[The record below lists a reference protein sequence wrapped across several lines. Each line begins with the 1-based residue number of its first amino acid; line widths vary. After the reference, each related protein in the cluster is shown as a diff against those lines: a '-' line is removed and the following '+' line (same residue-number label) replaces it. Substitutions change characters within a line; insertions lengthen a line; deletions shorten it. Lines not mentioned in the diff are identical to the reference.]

1 MNSKTRLGKK
11 AISLLLSVLMVVTML
26 PTFAI
31 TAMADV
37 TQYGN
42 GVFSEYLTD
51 SNKTGM
57 SGTATWDNTMKA
69 WSFNGSQ
76 YLKLDGTPL
85 ANVTTSSGF
94 CISFEVYNTDNS
106 LANKYFSFY
115 NGSARIS
122 MDGSSPDWWTR
133 YRTEISDGSSTRGY
147 YTSDFTSSDF
157 CSKTHSANGNDS
169 YPTGA
174 WYTMTVQMNT
184 DGSYSYYRNGE
195 LLATFK
201 SNYVSTGNGGGL
213 SDANAAAAVSGATN
227 YVVGASDTNGSNGFT
242 GYIRNFKIVS
252 NVSSGNAGSL
262 ASLMCIYEA
271 KMDGTVY
278 KNMAAAYNAYVD
290 ANEAFDAAVYGNS
303 STAQISAAY
312 SAFNTAIGNMT
323 AWTAATANNPN
334 PADGS
339 YNTSSLCGY
348 NSVTDRV
355 SNVLYQ
361 YGLSTSSAW
370 TTATYCGDRIF
381 FGLQYGSIVFMYNG
395 SEMAC
400 PIDLYIG
407 SGSSWSEKRCRY
419 VTPTTSGFSLLTYW
433 RGSEKKDESGYQ
445 GNYSSG
451 CKIGYTDG
459 DTSNTSNK
467 NPYNNQYYT
476 TTLVCGVSLNS
487 STYSSSYNVAYK
499 GESNNGK
506 TNTVTAN
513 GSGGNGDQTI
523 YLVNYKVLSDAIN
536 DNSRKSYLNNVD
548 SYKEGGLKKLVEAY
562 DVATAINPNTY
573 FSSVVVNNSSA
584 DNYVSKCVA
593 NAANAIKTAI
603 EGSNGSGG
611 FNNVGTITSDT
622 ANSNDYIALRNA
634 IDLNA
639 APTGTAG
646 SAVDGVKYSVRQLIA
661 DNGYVDTD
669 NNGTKD
675 TQLTGFSDF
684 QTAYN
689 NAKTVMAALGSSGY
703 NTNSTSNYTD
713 STAGAKA
720 TALTN
725 AFNALNLIT
734 LRTPTI
740 NINNGDGGVY
750 LGKSNGF
757 TLTNNDGKTP
767 QYSVRYSTDGGST
780 WGAWSSYSNYSSE
793 VKVFKDLADTANKNN
808 WAEIKTRSTDGN
820 EHYSDESSATRVKF
834 LSAPTLASSTGSD
847 ELSAAGTVT
856 LTQTSDSSGTLQYSF
871 DNFAHY
877 ADYSTAFSP
886 FGNTDLIAN
895 DGVDNRAVSTITVY
909 AREKKGTSYSP
920 VTSATYNKSVL
931 APTFSVPNGAYLG
944 KASTVTI
951 SNNSGNTE
959 SGAVTIDYHYD
970 SDSYSSYSSA
980 LTPFSGK
987 QDSDG
992 SASRTIHAKATRNG
1006 KTAESSITVNYLSR
1020 PTWSSTYVSQPNN
1033 ELAAGETIT
1042 ISQTSGLESGL
1053 QYSYTGNSNDWHDYS
1068 APIAPFTDNTSVS
1081 TITVYMR
1088 QVSDYGESPVLS
1100 VVFNKTVQPPTFS
1113 VSDGVYLDKTHGV
1126 EILDNDANTE
1136 SGTVTFTYKYDSGEE
1151 QAYSSELFPFSG
1163 KQDSDGGAT
1172 VTINANAHRNGVTSV
1187 LSSINVHYLSRPNVK
1202 IGDTALANNTIVAS
1216 SDAITVTNTSGATD
1230 GLKYSINGGSTW
1242 NNISNGGSFSPF
1254 SLNTTATK
1262 LTVQIKQEKDGSTSP
1277 IYSVTIYKKPA
1288 APTILADNEFLD
1300 KTHGVAASLNNGTDD
1315 TAATL
1320 EISTDGNNFTA
1331 YSGKV
1336 YPFSGVTDENSRPT
1350 ITYYYRAKRVI
1361 DGITAYSDVVNTGTL
1376 YYLAQP
1382 RIMDTSGNADLTVN
1396 QALVETYRITLA
1408 QQSGHN
1414 GDLKYS
1420 YDGTT
1425 WNDYDPSDK
1434 PAPFVD
1440 NPTKLAVT
1448 IYAKQVSGD
1457 CTSAVKQV
1465 KVVRD
1470 TAFYIYSATGDPV
1483 EYSNNM
1489 YNENSTLYIST
1500 SQLSA
1505 GVINA
1510 YNGTTKYEDDIY
1522 YMVTR
1527 DGAVDTTIYAYDE
1540 SAGIDCSLDAATGI
1554 RPDFKG
1560 AHAVTITVW
1569 LCEGGTTTVKDYVT
1583 QTFLNTDN
1591 YDDEIMQESFD
1602 GASISGTTLTMRG
1615 KTANA
1620 SDDRTA
1626 TLSASGTASIV
1637 SGAGYVDSN
1646 GNSPD
1651 WRKNVLKI
1659 NANSTAPGNYIR
1671 LNQNPLTE
1679 PGAAAAANAYGV
1691 TISFWR
1697 YLEKNGSCADLGAS
1711 GDPTGYPWRNAIAFD
1726 DGNASNGAGYYLI
1739 EVNGVNSVCRTQGT
1753 DYCDYVQE
1761 NQDPTGHAAGNNR
1774 GHWVNVVITL
1784 DPSNG
1789 ITLYTNGEPH
1799 EMKAGYPNKAG
1810 TYSSKSDAQVAQDII
1825 SLITSNSTN
1834 MYFNYGDRWEGND
1847 FDMYLDDLRIYS
1859 GVKTQVEINNMY
1871 IDSDADVQSDLTST
1885 SHDPTNVTVYTLAH
1899 DVTYVKV
1906 NDAGNDEASITLAA
1920 GTTVGQEVIDY
1931 CSLNPNPN
1939 INNPDVTAVDEYSF
1953 GTGMTIYKRNQTTKK
1968 WEVVGDDQGRCGYQ
1982 NQKLFGNEYHTAIS
1996 EALDYAAGD
2005 SRTGAGHL
2013 VWAPHVMF
2021 NLYKG
2026 RWVYYGSTS
2035 SWGSQRSAIFVCDAR
2050 VGGSIEGPYS
2060 YRQIVYKS
2068 TGHPNAIDPCVYYEY
2083 DANGKPVMNHIYM
2096 AFGSWGGENCIALKT
2111 LYADGDGNDTAEWF
2125 DGNNTKYLCNGINST
2140 LEDASDGSS
2149 GEGAYI
2155 IHDGSYYYLYVS
2167 YGQNTGSYVE
2177 RVYRSDN
2184 PTEGF
2189 KGYNNITAL
2198 DTSTTGTH
2206 GGQILAP
2213 FDLSNHDYLMV
2224 STGHNSVYKTVN
2236 SSGDTITVN
2245 SAHARPY
2252 ANANHDW
2259 KALPDGALATR
2270 QSEVTGNVNML
2281 NAVTY
2286 NYGGW
2291 PVLMPFQYDGTDRV
2305 EFGADEITA
2314 ETIQGIYGANDLRNI
2329 VDYSHCDEYIY
2340 SIVKDPDDEMLAY
2353 EYGTDGEGR
2362 IFRDYIVIEKQ
2373 LLSSGKYRYYARY
2386 YDAEDFDL
2394 ENKRPITG
2402 RTPLYDGVIG
2412 KHGNQVGISMVCTS
2426 DFEYTWT
2433 YKIRELPNVEDVDP
2447 LGDSVSMDGVIYT
2460 HLTNDSYA
2468 KYGREISDDFQY
2480 GTSDLHQ
2487 GERCTTIT
2495 TTYPAKI
2502 NTKSPAAIYC
2512 LSDEEHCQS
2521 GSYVGGDYDVVALMN
2536 DKWFDSAG
2544 IQYTDA
2550 EAIANDGHA
2559 ANDPTDTLKR
2569 RYGLTGYVS
2578 DYHFDSSTGTYKDE
2592 GLKLIISYEDVENS
2606 SKNYSEFEFCYIM
2619 ANPAMAHTIQG
2630 IRNQHKDG
2638 SGYKD
2643 IRAGHI
2649 LFDRFIG
2656 SSGQASNIGSSYVW
2670 NKRVSASAEAHS
2682 TGTYKYLDSFG
2693 SSASI
2698 SHDYSSPSA
2707 TATAF
2712 DDFESNEGVNSGS
2725 YGVIEHD
2732 NDGLESYTVSSK
2744 VIDTDYYI
2752 DYSNEDN
2759 YDINNNYGTIT
2770 TSNGVPTGYKFRF
2783 RTSNIN
2789 WSKTNDKRWNA
2800 TSYMLLTGD
2809 LKANV
2814 TTNSTY
2820 NSSIDTF
2827 VDQNSSGNEGRY
2839 TYGNYTSSEMTALG
2853 YTNNCFKISGLG
2865 SYSTNDQSRSVK
2877 HYGDTENKYTLG
2889 LNRDGDEGGRI
2900 VMCGYYYNP
2909 SAYIAS
2915 VQGATSDNIR
2925 TQSDYYCHGLT
2936 RALPLI
2942 DTGNSNT
2949 NAWNMHI
2956 DFTGTKSVNK
2966 NTDTS
2971 SAEKY
2976 ANFIIEQGVGIFS
2989 YGINE
2994 RHATEEETYAYYN
3007 IGVHTCDKG
3016 AARHFAKNYLRKKL
3030 AVTEN
3035 EDGSVTV
3042 IKDAN
3047 GAPKYLDES
3056 GNVTTDVNQAAII
3069 NPQDFTLSSYNDYL
3083 DAVAELNYFVKNPN
3097 NTTFKDY
3104 PKAGRNTSTEYVTAY
3119 TAGGA
3124 PIYNT
3129 TTAGNNILNTSSSA
3143 HTDEVQAE
3151 LIQNVIKAYQD
3162 LFQKEDYTDA
3172 EKVYAGIELLD
3183 SSAQEASTVENVVT
3197 INITPPVNPGQTPV
3211 TQTYSK
3217 AQFTDDSWEDFVEL
3231 IIGVSSAF
3239 DYDADADPKDK
3250 DSWRHVELSGEEY
3263 RNLLKILKQADDTL
3277 LEKVDIST
3285 LTATYNTKHSD
3296 AAGGI
3301 FADEETTVDG
3311 KTFAA
3316 GEQMYTFVS
3325 WDSLNSEC
3333 ITANEMLDSS
3343 DSHYAQGQ
3351 SITVRGED
3359 IANHG
3364 ESEPNFTY
3372 TQGKYEVTGITKYT
3386 FSNVD
3391 FYSRN
3396 IGSGLSTAQTAVNT
3410 ENTTLSGK
3418 SLVVVDNPS
3427 CYDTFDGAYA
3437 VVDTLDLDKYTEEG
3451 QSIVTTAANT
3461 ADNNV
3466 YVTLTA
3472 AQASAYNT
3480 AVPGANLTD
3489 GYKARKASSG
3499 TDDSTEE
3506 LLTAVNTVNT
3516 TKVGGSGED
3525 KDDYKYIKYFMVTFN
3540 TQYAETDL
3548 SLGSEEHKVMYG
3560 DPITVSIDE
3569 NDKIVHW
3576 GVSIYDGV
3584 YADYD
3589 KVNGNF
3595 TDSNGDVAD
3604 PIATQK
3610 VSSSYGGSLTRIA
3623 NRNMSIVAEVEKQS
3637 VEEGTIQYDILDCY
3651 GKLVDVMYGTS
3662 LTRNGVAITDS
3673 TEIENTDYD
3682 LMIGSKAVPK
3692 NTIPFYTLTGWN
3704 ITKNS
3709 DSRFTIKPKYSVLDT
3724 YSITVIDDGEPAVSP
3739 SVQYDSKFTLSISDT
3754 NKDKFVAWAV
3764 KTSANKYQIVS
3775 YSKTY
3780 KFFVVANETYIPIIN
3795 NGTEESPDYE
3805 TVEGVDITAE
3815 NIDGVITATGTI
3827 DKTEFITTKIKQK
3840 YPFVSIQNATM
3851 SDPNT
3856 ENGKYTKAR
3865 AYVRI
3870 TEGSDEKLASYG
3882 ILYFGGNKE
3891 ESGMVIGGSS
3901 VQRRAVTNKLSTG
3914 QFTYTL
3920 TNKNGF
3926 KVTTV
3931 TFRGYVNYNFEYN
3944 AVDTTATI
3952 NGLDYSN
3959 VGYANA

>member
-11 AISLLLSVLMVVTML
+11 AISLLLSVLMMVTML

-169 YPTGA
+169 YPTGS

-312 SAFNTAIGNMT
+312 SALNTAIGNMT
-323 AWTAATANNPN
+323 AWTASTANNPAA
-334 PADGS
+334 ADSS
-339 YNTSSLCGY
+339 YNSSNLVGG
-348 NSVTDRV
+348 DEMK
-355 SNVLYQ
+355 NVLYTYGVSGSSPYNSSSTISKCKVGMQ
-361 YGLSTSSAW
+361 YGA
-370 TTATYCGDRIF
+370 
-381 FGLQYGSIVFMYNG
+381 IVFLYNG
-395 SEMAC
+395 TEMAC
-400 PIDLYIG
+400 PINAYVSRNG
-407 SGSSWSEKRCRY
+407 SGTRRCRSID
-419 VTPTTSGFSLLTYW
+419 PTTSGFSLKHNWHTN
-433 RGSEKKDESGYQ
+433 E
-445 GNYSSG
+445 SSG
-451 CKIGYTDG
+451 NTAYQPYDSGKKISYVDG
-459 DTSNTSNK
+459 DESNTSFNLGSGT
-467 NPYNNQYYT
+467 YYYSNALYLNT
-476 TTLVCGVSLNS
+476 SLS
-487 STYSSSYNVAYK
+487 DSTYSQSYTPTFRFRD
-499 GESNNGK
+499 NNGNQGS
-506 TNTVTAN
+506 TT
-513 GSGGNGDQTI
+513 SGGSVSNGDQTI
-523 YLVNYKVLSDAIN
+523 YAVNYKVLTDAIN
-536 DNSRKSYLNNVD
+536 NSTRKGYLANVT

-611 FNNVGTITSDT
+611 FNNVGTITADT

-634 IDLNA
+634 IDLYA
-639 APTGTAG
+639 APNGTAG

-689 NAKTVMAALGSSGY
+689 NAKTVMAALGGSGL

-720 TALTN
+720 TALTD
-725 AFNALNLIT
+725 AFNALNLVT
-734 LRTPTI
+734 LQPPTV
-740 NINNGDGGVY
+740 NLNNGGNSNLY
-750 LGKSNGF
+750 LGKTNGF
-757 TLTNNDGKTP
+757 TLTNNDGQTP
-767 QYSVRYSTDGGST
+767 QYSVRYSTNGGST
-780 WGAWSSYSNYSSE
+780 WGAWSSYANYSSE

-820 EHYSDESSATRVKF
+820 EHYSDESSATQVKF

-931 APTFSVPNGAYLG
+931 APTFSVPDGAYLG
-944 KASTVTI
+944 EASTVTI

-970 SDSYSSYSSA
+970 SDNYSSYSSA

-992 SASRTIHAKATRNG
+992 SASRTIHARATRNG

-1020 PTWSSTYVSQPNN
+1020 PNWSSTYVTQPNN

-1088 QVSDYGESPVLS
+1088 QVSDYGASPVLS
-1100 VVFNKTVQPPTFS
+1100 VVFNKTVKPPVFS
-1113 VSDGVYLDKTHGV
+1113 VADGVYLDKTHGV
-1126 EILDNDANTE
+1126 EILNNSGNTE
-1136 SGTVTFTYKYDSGEE
+1136 SGTVTFTYKYGTGQE
-1151 QAYSSELFPFSG
+1151 QDYSSELFPFSG

-1262 LTVQIKQEKDGSTSP
+1262 LTVQVKQEKDGSTSP

-1560 AHAVTITVW
+1560 AKAVTITVW

-1591 YDDEIMQESFD
+1591 YDDEVMQESFD

-1739 EVNGVNSVCRTQGT
+1739 EVNGVNSVCRTQGS

-1774 GHWVNVVITL
+1774 GHWVNVVLTL

-1799 EMKAGYPNKAG
+1799 EMKAGYPNKGG

-1825 SLITSNSTN
+1825 SLITSDSTN

-1859 GVKTQVEINNMY
+1859 GVKTQTEINNMY
-1871 IDSDADVQSDLTST
+1871 IDS
-1885 SHDPTNVTVYTLAH
+1885 
-1899 DVTYVKV
+1899 
-1906 NDAGNDEASITLAA
+1906 
-1920 GTTVGQEVIDY
+1920 
-1931 CSLNPNPN
+1931 
-1939 INNPDVTAVDEYSF
+1939 
-1953 GTGMTIYKRNQTTKK
+1953 
-1968 WEVVGDDQGRCGYQ
+1968 
-1982 NQKLFGNEYHTAIS
+1982 
-1996 EALDYAAGD
+1996 
-2005 SRTGAGHL
+2005 
-2013 VWAPHVMF
+2013 
-2021 NLYKG
+2021 
-2026 RWVYYGSTS
+2026 
-2035 SWGSQRSAIFVCDAR
+2035 
-2050 VGGSIEGPYS
+2050 
-2060 YRQIVYKS
+2060 
-2068 TGHPNAIDPCVYYEY
+2068 
-2083 DANGKPVMNHIYM
+2083 
-2096 AFGSWGGENCIALKT
+2096 
-2111 LYADGDGNDTAEWF
+2111 
-2125 DGNNTKYLCNGINST
+2125 
-2140 LEDASDGSS
+2140 
-2149 GEGAYI
+2149 
-2155 IHDGSYYYLYVS
+2155 
-2167 YGQNTGSYVE
+2167 
-2177 RVYRSDN
+2177 
-2184 PTEGF
+2184 
-2189 KGYNNITAL
+2189 
-2198 DTSTTGTH
+2198 
-2206 GGQILAP
+2206 
-2213 FDLSNHDYLMV
+2213 
-2224 STGHNSVYKTVN
+2224 
-2236 SSGDTITVN
+2236 
-2245 SAHARPY
+2245 
-2252 ANANHDW
+2252 
-2259 KALPDGALATR
+2259 
-2270 QSEVTGNVNML
+2270 
-2281 NAVTY
+2281 
-2286 NYGGW
+2286 
-2291 PVLMPFQYDGTDRV
+2291 
-2305 EFGADEITA
+2305 
-2314 ETIQGIYGANDLRNI
+2314 
-2329 VDYSHCDEYIY
+2329 
-2340 SIVKDPDDEMLAY
+2340 
-2353 EYGTDGEGR
+2353 
-2362 IFRDYIVIEKQ
+2362 
-2373 LLSSGKYRYYARY
+2373 
-2386 YDAEDFDL
+2386 
-2394 ENKRPITG
+2394 
-2402 RTPLYDGVIG
+2402 
-2412 KHGNQVGISMVCTS
+2412 
-2426 DFEYTWT
+2426 
-2433 YKIRELPNVEDVDP
+2433 
-2447 LGDSVSMDGVIYT
+2447 
-2460 HLTNDSYA
+2460 
-2468 KYGREISDDFQY
+2468 
-2480 GTSDLHQ
+2480 
-2487 GERCTTIT
+2487 
-2495 TTYPAKI
+2495 
-2502 NTKSPAAIYC
+2502 
-2512 LSDEEHCQS
+2512 
-2521 GSYVGGDYDVVALMN
+2521 
-2536 DKWFDSAG
+2536 
-2544 IQYTDA
+2544 
-2550 EAIANDGHA
+2550 
-2559 ANDPTDTLKR
+2559 
-2569 RYGLTGYVS
+2569 
-2578 DYHFDSSTGTYKDE
+2578 
-2592 GLKLIISYEDVENS
+2592 
-2606 SKNYSEFEFCYIM
+2606 
-2619 ANPAMAHTIQG
+2619 
-2630 IRNQHKDG
+2630 
-2638 SGYKD
+2638 
-2643 IRAGHI
+2643 
-2649 LFDRFIG
+2649 
-2656 SSGQASNIGSSYVW
+2656 
-2670 NKRVSASAEAHS
+2670 
-2682 TGTYKYLDSFG
+2682 
-2693 SSASI
+2693 
-2698 SHDYSSPSA
+2698 
-2707 TATAF
+2707 
-2712 DDFESNEGVNSGS
+2712 
-2725 YGVIEHD
+2725 
-2732 NDGLESYTVSSK
+2732 
-2744 VIDTDYYI
+2744 
-2752 DYSNEDN
+2752 
-2759 YDINNNYGTIT
+2759 
-2770 TSNGVPTGYKFRF
+2770 
-2783 RTSNIN
+2783 
-2789 WSKTNDKRWNA
+2789 
-2800 TSYMLLTGD
+2800 
-2809 LKANV
+2809 
-2814 TTNSTY
+2814 
-2820 NSSIDTF
+2820 
-2827 VDQNSSGNEGRY
+2827 
-2839 TYGNYTSSEMTALG
+2839 
-2853 YTNNCFKISGLG
+2853 
-2865 SYSTNDQSRSVK
+2865 
-2877 HYGDTENKYTLG
+2877 
-2889 LNRDGDEGGRI
+2889 
-2900 VMCGYYYNP
+2900 
-2909 SAYIAS
+2909 
-2915 VQGATSDNIR
+2915 
-2925 TQSDYYCHGLT
+2925 
-2936 RALPLI
+2936 
-2942 DTGNSNT
+2942 
-2949 NAWNMHI
+2949 
-2956 DFTGTKSVNK
+2956 
-2966 NTDTS
+2966 
-2971 SAEKY
+2971 
-2976 ANFIIEQGVGIFS
+2976 
-2989 YGINE
+2989 
-2994 RHATEEETYAYYN
+2994 
-3007 IGVHTCDKG
+3007 
-3016 AARHFAKNYLRKKL
+3016 
-3030 AVTEN
+3030 
-3035 EDGSVTV
+3035 
-3042 IKDAN
+3042 
-3047 GAPKYLDES
+3047 
-3056 GNVTTDVNQAAII
+3056 
-3069 NPQDFTLSSYNDYL
+3069 
-3083 DAVAELNYFVKNPN
+3083 
-3097 NTTFKDY
+3097 
-3104 PKAGRNTSTEYVTAY
+3104 
-3119 TAGGA
+3119 
-3124 PIYNT
+3124 
-3129 TTAGNNILNTSSSA
+3129 
-3143 HTDEVQAE
+3143 
-3151 LIQNVIKAYQD
+3151 
-3162 LFQKEDYTDA
+3162 
-3172 EKVYAGIELLD
+3172 
-3183 SSAQEASTVENVVT
+3183 
-3197 INITPPVNPGQTPV
+3197 
-3211 TQTYSK
+3211 
-3217 AQFTDDSWEDFVEL
+3217 
-3231 IIGVSSAF
+3231 
-3239 DYDADADPKDK
+3239 
-3250 DSWRHVELSGEEY
+3250 
-3263 RNLLKILKQADDTL
+3263 
-3277 LEKVDIST
+3277 
-3285 LTATYNTKHSD
+3285 
-3296 AAGGI
+3296 
-3301 FADEETTVDG
+3301 
-3311 KTFAA
+3311 
-3316 GEQMYTFVS
+3316 
-3325 WDSLNSEC
+3325 
-3333 ITANEMLDSS
+3333 
-3343 DSHYAQGQ
+3343 
-3351 SITVRGED
+3351 
-3359 IANHG
+3359 
-3364 ESEPNFTY
+3364 
-3372 TQGKYEVTGITKYT
+3372 
-3386 FSNVD
+3386 
-3391 FYSRN
+3391 
-3396 IGSGLSTAQTAVNT
+3396 
-3410 ENTTLSGK
+3410 
-3418 SLVVVDNPS
+3418 
-3427 CYDTFDGAYA
+3427 
-3437 VVDTLDLDKYTEEG
+3437 
-3451 QSIVTTAANT
+3451 
-3461 ADNNV
+3461 
-3466 YVTLTA
+3466 
-3472 AQASAYNT
+3472 
-3480 AVPGANLTD
+3480 
-3489 GYKARKASSG
+3489 
-3499 TDDSTEE
+3499 
-3506 LLTAVNTVNT
+3506 
-3516 TKVGGSGED
+3516 
-3525 KDDYKYIKYFMVTFN
+3525 
-3540 TQYAETDL
+3540 
-3548 SLGSEEHKVMYG
+3548 
-3560 DPITVSIDE
+3560 
-3569 NDKIVHW
+3569 
-3576 GVSIYDGV
+3576 
-3584 YADYD
+3584 
-3589 KVNGNF
+3589 
-3595 TDSNGDVAD
+3595 
-3604 PIATQK
+3604 
-3610 VSSSYGGSLTRIA
+3610 
-3623 NRNMSIVAEVEKQS
+3623 
-3637 VEEGTIQYDILDCY
+3637 
-3651 GKLVDVMYGTS
+3651 
-3662 LTRNGVAITDS
+3662 
-3673 TEIENTDYD
+3673 
-3682 LMIGSKAVPK
+3682 
-3692 NTIPFYTLTGWN
+3692 
-3704 ITKNS
+3704 
-3709 DSRFTIKPKYSVLDT
+3709 
-3724 YSITVIDDGEPAVSP
+3724 
-3739 SVQYDSKFTLSISDT
+3739 
-3754 NKDKFVAWAV
+3754 
-3764 KTSANKYQIVS
+3764 
-3775 YSKTY
+3775 
-3780 KFFVVANETYIPIIN
+3780 
-3795 NGTEESPDYE
+3795 
-3805 TVEGVDITAE
+3805 
-3815 NIDGVITATGTI
+3815 
-3827 DKTEFITTKIKQK
+3827 
-3840 YPFVSIQNATM
+3840 
-3851 SDPNT
+3851 
-3856 ENGKYTKAR
+3856 
-3865 AYVRI
+3865 
-3870 TEGSDEKLASYG
+3870 
-3882 ILYFGGNKE
+3882 
-3891 ESGMVIGGSS
+3891 
-3901 VQRRAVTNKLSTG
+3901 
-3914 QFTYTL
+3914 
-3920 TNKNGF
+3920 
-3926 KVTTV
+3926 
-3931 TFRGYVNYNFEYN
+3931 
-3944 AVDTTATI
+3944 
-3952 NGLDYSN
+3952 
-3959 VGYANA
+3959 